1 MNTEKLYVLLKTIEC
16 GSITA
21 AAEELHFTPSG
32 VSRTIE
38 SLEKDLGLSLFLR
51 SRSGVSKTAIC
62 EELLPYMK
70 QIINDERILQEEAA
84 KLTGLLKGTIRI
96 GVAYAAF
103 YPWLAK
109 EIAAF
114 QAEWPG
120 VRFELRDGFSTPLY
134 HDVEG
139 GTIDLALVSRREGSA
154 GWFMLLRDELVAL
167 LPLSYP
173 LSASQCV
180 PLSLFEKENYID
192 VYPGEES
199 DNERVFRANGIV
211 PKRGPATRDANAMLS
226 MVEAGLGIGMNN
238 QLNIRRTQGK
248 ILTLPLDPPQI
259 VEIGIAFSASLPPAA
274 ETFYRRLQA
283 AIPDFRSSVFE
294 EHNIRSSDI

>member
-1 MNTEKLYVLLKTIEC
+1 MNTEKFHVLLKTIER

-38 SLEKDLGLSLFLR
+38 SLEKDLSLSLLLR
-51 SRSGVSKTAIC
+51 SRTGVSKTAVC
-62 EELLPYMK
+62 EELLPFMK
-70 QIINDERILQEEAA
+70 QIINDERLLQEEAA
-84 KLTGLLKGTIRI
+84 KLTGLLKGTVRI

-114 QAEWPG
+114 QSKWPG
-120 VRFELRDGFSTPLY
+120 VRFELRDGFSSALY

-154 GWFMLLRDELVAL
+154 GWFTLLRDELVAL

-173 LSASQCV
+173 FSATQRV

-199 DNERVFRANGIV
+199 DNERVFRTNGIV
-211 PKRGPATRDANAMLS
+211 PKRGPATRDADAMLA

-238 QLNIRRTQGK
+238 KLNMRRTQGK

-259 VEIGIAFSASLPPAA
+259 VEIGIAFSAALPPAA

-294 EHNIRSSDI
+294 EYNIRSSDI